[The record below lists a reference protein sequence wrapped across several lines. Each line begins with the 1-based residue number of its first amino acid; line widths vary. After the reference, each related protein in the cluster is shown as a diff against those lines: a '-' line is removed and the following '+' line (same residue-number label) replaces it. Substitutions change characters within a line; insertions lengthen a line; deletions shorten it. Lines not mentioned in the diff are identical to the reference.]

1 MDIAQNAV
9 EAYKQS
15 ISTAEVYTA
24 DGNMYK
30 GLPGESYF
38 LSFIMIFISKLQC
51 VRLREIS
58 EKLQY

>member
-30 GLPGESYF
+30 GLPGTDGRKHSKRFFMKNIDF
-38 LSFIMIFISKLQC
+38 LERRFL
-51 VRLREIS
+51 
-58 EKLQY
+58 

>member
-24 DGNMYK
+24 DGHMYK
-30 GLPGESYF
+30 GLPGENF
-38 LSFIMIFISKLQC
+38 TDK
-51 VRLREIS
+51 VV
-58 EKLQY
+58 

>member
-30 GLPGESYF
+30 GLPGENFTDNDIWVFS
-38 LSFIMIFISKLQC
+38 LS
-51 VRLREIS
+51 
-58 EKLQY
+58 